1 MEAYKCDICG
11 KLYERYSKYDKK
23 YILDITIADN
33 TKNYYYEEYRQVDL
47 CPECYDNIVNM
58 IVKKGK

>member
-1 MEAYKCDICG
+1 MEAYKCDVCG

-23 YILDITIADN
+23 YILNITIADN
-33 TKNYYYEEYRQVDL
+33 TNDYYGEHRQVDL
-47 CPECYDNIVNM
+47 CSECYDNIVNM

>member
-1 MEAYKCDICG
+1 MEAYKCDICS

-33 TKNYYYEEYRQVDL
+33 TKDYYGEHRQVDL
-47 CPECYDNIVNM
+47 CSECYDNIVNM